1 MGDRWIAFLTD
12 YGLEDHFV
20 GVCHGVMAAI
30 APEARVLDI
39 THLIPPGNVAR
50 GAEILRQSVRY
61 LPAAAIHLA
70 VVDPGVG
77 TSRRAVVLAAGGGL
91 LVGPDNGLLIP
102 AADELGGVDA
112 AYEVTNTGF
121 FLEAVYATFHGRDV
135 FAPVAAH
142 LSAGV
147 TPAELGPSIAAGTL
161 VRLPAPVKRAD
172 GGGVVHG
179 QVVVTDRFGNLQ
191 TSLDRGFLADAG
203 ITAGARLRL
212 EAGGR
217 VTGLPYVY
225 TFGSVDPGRPLAY
238 IDSAGRLA
246 IAVNLGSAAST
257 FGLTEGTVFTLARE
271 NDGLPARTARPL
283 KRHARGS
290 AGSAGERGERRNG

>member
-61 LPAAAIHLA
+61 LPAAAVHLA

-77 TSRRAVVLAAGGGL
+77 TARRAIVLAAGGGL

-112 AYEVTNTGF
+112 AYEAANTGL
-121 FLEAVYATFHGRDV
+121 FLDDVSATFHGRDV
-135 FAPVAAH
+135 FSPVAAH

-147 TPAELGPSIAAGTL
+147 SPARVGPSVDAATL
-161 VRLPAPVKRAD
+161 VRLPAPVKKVS
-172 GGGVVHG
+172 GGDKDKGDRDKGDKDKVVVHG
-179 QVVVTDRFGNLQ
+179 QVVITDRFGNLQ
-191 TSLDRGFLADAG
+191 TSLDRGFLAGAG
-203 ITAGARLRL
+203 IAAGARLRL

-217 VTGLPYVY
+217 VTELEYAH
-225 TFGSVDPGRPLAY
+225 TFGAVAPGRPLAY

-246 IAVNLGSAAST
+246 IAVNRGSAADT
-257 FGLTEGTVFTLARE
+257 LGLTEGTVFTLFIT
-271 NDGLPARTARPL
+271 GS
-283 KRHARGS
+283 RG
-290 AGSAGERGERRNG
+290 